1 MPTMGECAYF
11 SDNAYGTPGD
21 ALAHSLQK
29 SWRRMQL
36 PIDPMLQDNQFTGFR
51 AHVYHDEAT
60 KEVVIAFAGTD
71 PADRRDRKACWDIFM
86 GFLPQQFWNANALY
100 IEVGKYLQETG
111 IDAQISFTGHSLGG
125 ALAQYMAIA
134 AQEQG
139 CPAVS
144 FGGPGVLGAL
154 GYLRSKYNPAYAYPV
169 ENHVARGDEFAN
181 FGRHLGKVNHYSFEH
196 SGNAQP
202 GSLPQA
208 NDESEIIYRLMVT
221 RRNHKMETY
230 IRELKKLNLMSS
242 LGKETIT
249 HRDGVTYRVVKELN
263 LTGQVRKEILVRV

>member
-11 SDNAYGTPGD
+11 SDNAYGTPGG

-29 SWRRMQL
+29 TWRRM
-36 PIDPMLQDNQFTGFR
+36 PVKSNLQDNQFTGFR
-51 AHVYHDEAT
+51 AHVYHDEAR

-71 PADRRDRKACWDIFM
+71 RADKRDREACWDIAM
-86 GFLPQQFWNANALY
+86 GYLPQQFWNANALY
-100 IEVGKYLQETG
+100 GEVGKYLQKTG

-134 AQEQG
+134 AQG

-154 GYLRSKYNPAYAYPV
+154 GYLRSYYNPAYAYPV
-169 ENHVARGDEFAN
+169 VNHVALGDEFAN
-181 FGRHLGKVNHYSFEH
+181 FGWHVGTVHCYSFEN

-221 RRNHKMETY
+221 RRNHPMETY
-230 IRELKKLNLMSS
+230 IKELKKLKLMSS
-242 LGKETIT
+242 RGKKTIT
-249 HRDGVTYRVVKELN
+249 HRNGVTYEVVEELN
-263 LTGQVRKEILVRV
+263 LAGQVRRKILVPV